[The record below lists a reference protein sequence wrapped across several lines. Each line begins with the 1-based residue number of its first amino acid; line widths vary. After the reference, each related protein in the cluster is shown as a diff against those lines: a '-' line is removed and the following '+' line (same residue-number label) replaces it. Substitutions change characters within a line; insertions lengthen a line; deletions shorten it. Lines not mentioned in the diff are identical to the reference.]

1 MTKTHNGR
9 PSICHKNNPCAGV
22 YGDCLDVVLTNECNA
37 KCSFCVQRNNKH
49 YIPKGTAY
57 HIEDIIMDHPAKNIL
72 LVGGEP
78 TLYHRLGDL
87 LPKISKTKKVYLTT
101 NGSLL
106 NITSSLSR
114 NLQLLS
120 GLNISIHSPSE
131 KDNNKIFGIKD
142 VKCPNGVEFQS
153 IRDTVKFLKSKN
165 PSMNIRINA
174 NLFKGGIDSP
184 EKAQEMIDLARYLG
198 VKSIRFAELQGVS
211 KEDGFIFASDIFPY
225 EFLKD
230 NPFTSGCET
239 VMTVDNFPVTIRRV
253 CGIVSKNLP
262 PVKNPIGR
270 NARTQVLHS
279 DGVITDGFTG
289 LPDCHKNK
297 KEISLK
303 KKCCFCGK
311 SDGDI
316 KILKT
321 GTPVHEQCM
330 ENAAL
335 GSLSK
340 KIGYKNP
347 IKPDLNLFLVE
358 TDTDGDGCH
367 GSSGGCHGSR

>member
-1 MTKTHNGR
+1 MKNTHNGC
-9 PSICHKNNPCAGV
+9 PSICHKNNPCSGK
-22 YGDCLDVVLTNECNA
+22 YGDCLDVVLTNKCNA
-37 KCSFCVQRNNKH
+37 RCSFCVQRNNKH
-49 YIPKGTAY
+49 YVPIPKGAAY
-57 HIEDIIMDHPAKNIL
+57 HLEDIISDHPAKNIL

-78 TLYHRLGDL
+78 TLYHRLGPL
-87 LPKISKTKKVYLTT
+87 LEKVSKTKKVYLTT

-106 NITSSLSR
+106 SVSSSLYR

-131 KDNNKIFGIKD
+131 RDNNKIFGIKD
-142 VKCPNGVEFQS
+142 VACPNGIEFQL
-153 IRDTVKFLKSKN
+153 IRDTVKFLKLKN

-184 EKAQEMIDLARYLG
+184 EKVQEMIDLARYLG

-225 EFLKD
+225 LFLRE

-239 VMTVDNFPVTIRRV
+239 NMLIDNFPIMIRRV

-262 PVKNPIGR
+262 PVNNPIGR

-297 KEISLK
+297 GEEKM
-303 KKCCFCGK
+303 KCCFCGK
-311 SDGDI
+311 SNGEI

-335 GSLSK
+335 GTLSK
-340 KIGYKNP
+340 KIGYKAP
-347 IKPDLNLFLVE
+347 KKADIKRE
-358 TDTDGDGCH
+358 SGDGDCH
-367 GSSGGCHGSR
+367 GSSGGCHGSYIHF